1 MGSQAPYLDL
11 LSQILMVG
19 MYAVGGVAD
28 IQAVSRTSA
37 LVVPGW
43 KMNEWPMSN
52 SIQASSLVVW
62 IGQGP
67 DGYDGHQVIL
77 HTANIGQ
84 CFVHE
89 KSSSFKTSAPW
100 RHASMLS

>member
-52 SIQASSLVVW
+52 SI
-62 IGQGP
+62 
-67 DGYDGHQVIL
+67 
-77 HTANIGQ
+77 
-84 CFVHE
+84 
-89 KSSSFKTSAPW
+89 
-100 RHASMLS
+100 